1 MRYVGIPFEHNGR
14 TTDGID
20 CLGLIKLY
28 LDEHGFNIP
37 GDDNRAIKQNWHKR
51 EPSRLL
57 RGLRKHMV
65 EIDGRPQEFDVLLFK
80 MKGKLRHLGVMISRN
95 RFLHIR
101 KGKKSTTERLAKW
114 EKLLEYKFRHKELAN
129 G

>member
-1 MRYVGIPFEHNGR
+1 MKYIGIPFEHNGR

-28 LDEHGFNIP
+28 LDNHDLSIP
-37 GDDNRAIKQNWHKR
+37 GDDNRAIEQDWHKR

-57 RGLRKHMV
+57 RGLRENMV
-65 EIDGRPQEFDVLLFK
+65 EIYGRPQQFDVLLFE
-80 MKGKLRHLGVMISRN
+80 MKSRLRHLGVMVSRN

-101 KGKKSTTERLAKW
+101 KDKRSTTERFAKW
-114 EKLLEYKFRHKELAN
+114 RTLLKHKFRHRELI
-129 G
+129 